1 MSEANSGTIG
11 TNSGPNQE
19 NLGAIVATNTVNSVG
34 TGETMLTY
42 CGVNRLDKLQKSIK
56 NLFTFL
62 EEESKNTGLDKT
74 QGFAKL
80 HHYKVAFNTVVKKK
94 GNEGMEKLSKEWMS
108 LYNRMDTSGVLTE
121 DYLDIGSF
129 WTNESVLYVIFGNG
143 LLATKDKVVNLF
155 FFMKRFLE
163 RKEEVEKV
171 LQTSKNDDD
180 EVGDIGAID
189 RVYELK
195 LRIFRIFRCLC
206 QNEDDIKLILN
217 TIKDLEIRLE
227 VDSDSESQS
236 DNKSIASDPLGGMMN
251 MVSGLFGGLGNS
263 NTNNNGSKGEKPSIP
278 DLSSLTHLFQGN
290 DQLKETIF
298 DTLNKMRECQSGED
312 LIKTTMGIM
321 TDTELHQK
329 LSQALP
335 GADMLGSD
343 GSDPDGESSNS
354 GPNPMQ
360 LMQSMVSQFLK
371 PKQTGDV
378 DQVPEFDS

>member
-11 TNSGPNQE
+11 VNSGTESVNS
-19 NLGAIVATNTVNSVG
+19 GAIVATNTVNSVG

-236 DNKSIASDPLGGMMN
+236 DNKSMASDPLGGMMN

-321 TDTELHQK
+321 TDTDLHQR

-343 GSDPDGESSNS
+343 GSNSEGESSNS

-371 PKQTGDV
+371 PKQSGDV

>member
-1 MSEANSGTIG
+1 MSEANSGT
-11 TNSGPNQE
+11 NSGLNQE
-19 NLGAIVATNTVNSVG
+19 NLGAIVAAST
-34 TGETMLTY
+34 TGVSTETMLTY
-42 CGVNRLDKLQKSIK
+42 SGVNRLDKLQRSIK

-189 RVYELK
+189 RVYEFK

-236 DNKSIASDPLGGMMN
+236 DNKSMASDPLGGMMN

-343 GSDPDGESSNS
+343 GSNSEGESSNS

-371 PKQTGDV
+371 PKQSGDV